1 MAQRAGRITC
11 PRCGANNFDTVSVCW
26 KCQLPLQTAAG
37 ASAYGAPQMLQQG
50 QERAM
55 PPAAAQVPTPST
67 GDFGVARRAAIWFA
81 LTLPFISL
89 PVGWT
94 FMMIEDHRRQA
105 IGRICVV
112 WSCISLIFQLLLGFI
127 MMQSVV
133 PYLQA
138 IVGTATKMLPQSP
151 GRDIG
156 GNGSGAP

>member
-1 MAQRAGRITC
+1 MSPAPAYM
-11 PRCGANNFDTVSVCW
+11 PA
-26 KCQLPLQTAAG
+26 P
-37 ASAYGAPQMLQQG
+37 AS
-50 QERAM
+50 
-55 PPAAAQVPTPST
+55 

-112 WSCISLIFQLLLGFI
+112 WSCIALIFHLLLGFI
-127 MMQSVV
+127 AMQSVV

-138 IVGTATKMLPQSP
+138 VVGTATKMIPQSQ
-151 GRDIG
+151 GSDLK
-156 GNGSGAP
+156 GSGTGM